1 IYIMVNFLLISG
13 VSDAGSDGVSVK
25 EGDPVTLHT
34 DVKINHRDIMMW
46 YFNTIRIA
54 YINGV
59 QKICTDKQCP
69 ERFRD
74 GLKLDNQT
82 GSLTITN
89 TRTTDSG
96 EYKLVGGSNSGKIF
110 NVIMHT
116 HTCNCS
122 FVSAGVFGD
131 TDEVK
136 SVMEGDRVTLNPG
149 VTKESDMVRWYFNSI
164 LIAMIDGKSCSY
176 DGEGGRFRDRL
187 KEDNETRSLTIT
199 NITTQHAGHYE
210 AEVFSESSG
219 KNEHLNRPSSCDSTK
234 IIPKSSNLGEIIKS
248 ISLTVSVISR
258 PVYCLFLY
266 VNDLL
271 QIYIQ

>member
-1 IYIMVNFLLISG
+1 MDYFNDVLTTFLVLLCFNVETDGENRLSVMEGTSVTLESGVSDIHTDDVIVWRSEHGDSVIAKIDRGTKVFTTLDEADGRYSGTLELDSKTGSLTIRHIRTKHTGLYHLDITGNRRTVFKRFFISVC

-110 NVIMHT
+110 NVIVTAVTSLYLCT
-116 HTCNCS
+116 HTL
-122 FVSAGVFGD
+122 
-131 TDEVK
+131 
-136 SVMEGDRVTLNPG
+136 VT
-149 VTKESDMVRWYFNSI
+149 V
-164 LIAMIDGKSCSY
+164 
-176 DGEGGRFRDRL
+176 
-187 KEDNETRSLTIT
+187 
-199 NITTQHAGHYE
+199 
-210 AEVFSESSG
+210 
-219 KNEHLNRPSSCDSTK
+219 HLC
-234 IIPKSSNLGEIIKS
+234 LQVC
-248 ISLTVSVISR
+248 LVI
-258 PVYCLFLY
+258 
-266 VNDLL
+266 
-271 QIYIQ
+271 QMK